1 MRSCNNLTGSNGSM
15 NISMIVDQASS
26 STKVYWPSLYCIILV
41 FFSLH
46 CMIPLFMYGDMRFP
60 PLVTSEYG
68 FTIILY
74 YEFCEVMV
82 PIIIFIYYRMES
94 VGVYVSP
101 CIEAHLEAH
110 V

>member
-1 MRSCNNLTGSNGSM
+1 
-15 NISMIVDQASS
+15 
-26 STKVYWPSLYCIILV
+26 
-41 FFSLH
+41 
-46 CMIPLFMYGDMRFP
+46 MIPLFMYGAMRFL